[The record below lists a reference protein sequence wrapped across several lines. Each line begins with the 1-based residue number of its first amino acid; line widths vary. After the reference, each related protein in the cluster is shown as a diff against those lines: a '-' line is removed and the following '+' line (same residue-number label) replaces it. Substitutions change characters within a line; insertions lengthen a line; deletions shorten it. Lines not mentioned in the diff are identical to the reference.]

1 MNFNYN
7 EIKSTVNNINEQDL
21 KTLDN
26 FKIS

>member
-1 MNFNYN
+1 MNLNYN